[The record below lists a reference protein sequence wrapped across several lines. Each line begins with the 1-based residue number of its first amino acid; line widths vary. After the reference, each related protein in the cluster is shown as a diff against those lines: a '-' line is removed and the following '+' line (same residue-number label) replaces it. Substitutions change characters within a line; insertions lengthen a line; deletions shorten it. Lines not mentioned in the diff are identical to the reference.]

1 MRAGLFKLL
10 DLLREELEAREG
22 VEARNAVLLRRGARH
37 LGRDDGLEHRR
48 VRRHGVRQL
57 ARGDDV
63 VDQQHADLVAG
74 QGDVFAGLV
83 LQNDAG
89 AVRVRVGAD
98 DEVNVILPGQLDGER
113 EAFLVFRVGVL
124 DRREVAVDLHLLG
137 LADNV
142 LVAQAAEDL
151 GHQTVARAVE
161 RGVDQLKVVRDL
173 LYAVRV
179 DRNLDDLAEV
189 GLVGLGAQD
198 ADHAV
203 LHEFIVIA
211 GAHAGEDIG
220 RGHLLGDHVGLSG
233 RQLRAV
239 LPVDLIAVVLLGV
252 VGRGD
257 IDTRDAAV
265 VADRKGKLGRGAQL
279 IEQQRLDAA
288 RREDAGGLPRKFRR
302 EVAAVVRDRDAAVH
316 CRLAVRD
323 DQVGKALRRLT
334 DRKAVHA
341 VEADAEHA
349 AQAGGAERQG
359 REKAAL
365 DLFLIAFHRLKLRA
379 LLIRKSGILQPTLV
393 FRHIIHWYH
402 LILILGPKPLSKLY
416 NICVSMQEVLREFV
430 KTDRVSGKD
439 AQ

>member
-22 VEARNAVLLRRGARH
+22 VEALYAVLVRSRARH
-37 LGRDDGLEHRR
+37 LGGDDTLEHLR

-63 VDQQHADLVAG
+63 VDQQNAHLVAG
-74 QGDVFAGLV
+74 QGDIVAGLV
-83 LQNDAG
+83 LEHNAG
-89 AVRVRVGAD
+89 AVGVRVGAD
-98 DEVNVILPGQLDGER
+98 NEVNVVLLCQLDGER

-151 GHQTVARAVE
+151 RHQAVARAVE
-161 RGVDQLKVVRDL
+161 RRVDQLEVVRDL

-189 GLVGLGAQD
+189 SFVGLGAQN
-198 ADHAV
+198 ADHAAFYEPV
-203 LHEFIVIA
+203 VIA
-211 GAHAGEDIG
+211 GAHAGENIG
-220 RGHLLGDHVGLSG
+220 RGHLLGDHVGLGG

-257 IDTRDAAV
+257 IDARDAAV
-265 VADRKGKLGRGAQL
+265 MADRKGKLGRGAQL

-288 RREDAGGLPRKFRR
+288 RREDAGGLLGKFRR
-302 EVAAVVRDRDAAVH
+302 EVAAVVCDRDAAVH

-323 DQVGKALRRLT
+323 DQVGKALCCLA

-341 VEADAEHA
+341 VQADAEHA
-349 AQAGGAERQG
+349 AQAGRAERQG
-359 REKAAL
+359 REKAAF
-365 DLFLIAFHRLKLRA
+365 DLFLISFDCL
-379 LLIRKSGILQPTLV
+379 
-393 FRHIIHWYH
+393 
-402 LILILGPKPLSKLY
+402 
-416 NICVSMQEVLREFV
+416 
-430 KTDRVSGKD
+430 
-439 AQ
+439 